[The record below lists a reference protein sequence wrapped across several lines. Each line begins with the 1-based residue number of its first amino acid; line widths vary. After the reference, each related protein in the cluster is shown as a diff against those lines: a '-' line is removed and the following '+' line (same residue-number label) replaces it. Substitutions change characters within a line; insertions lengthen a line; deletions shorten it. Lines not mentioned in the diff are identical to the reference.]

1 MLGRGPSR
9 GGCKLSLQRFDSET
23 ETLPA
28 FEPPRQQPPA
38 AACPSL
44 SKEGTKVLPLAK
56 RVRGRSRGGGWRFF
70 TFGGAAPRHARLT

>member
-28 FEPPRQQPPA
+28 FEPPG
-38 AACPSL
+38 PSL
-44 SKEGTKVLPLAK
+44 SKEGSNFHPLVLLRQSMFVCDTPD
-56 RVRGRSRGGGWRFF
+56 GR
-70 TFGGAAPRHARLT
+70 